1 MQIYNTLTRRKEEFV
16 TLEPG
21 RVRMYVCGPNLYGPS
36 HVGHAMSYIIFD
48 TIRRY
53 LEYRGFDVKHIQNFT
68 DIEDRIIETAKAQ
81 GTTIGE
87 LAQKYID
94 RFHSEMDALNV
105 RRATYHPRAT
115 EVIPQIIEIV
125 EKLIE
130 KGYAY
135 PMDGDVYFRVQ
146 RFADYGKLSNRALD
160 KMEAGAR
167 IEIDERKE
175 HPMDFALWKASKEG
189 EPAWE
194 SPWGMGRPGWHIEC
208 SAMSMTYLGEQ
219 IDIHGGG
226 QDVVF
231 PHHENEIAQSEAYS
245 GKQPFARYWIHNGL
259 LQLGDSQEKMTRHL
273 GNIVSIREALER
285 YSADGIRV
293 FVLSSHYRGPSTWS
307 DESIKAAERGVERL
321 RSALRGFSQPAP
333 SRPEDPLSE
342 QADEAR
348 ARFISA
354 MDDDLNTPQAL
365 AQVYDLARVINQARD
380 NQKPEDVLAYAQGV
394 LKELTDVLGLT
405 LQGAAA
411 PTEVEPFIALL
422 VSVRTELRAQKQWA
436 LADDLRKRLA
446 ELGVILEDTAE
457 GTKWKYVGAQE

>member
-87 LAQKYID
+87 LAQKYIA

-125 EKLIE
+125 QKLIE

-321 RSALRGFSQPAP
+321 RSALRDFSQPAP

>member
-1 MQIYNTLTRRKEEFV
+1 
-16 TLEPG
+16 
-21 RVRMYVCGPNLYGPS
+21 
-36 HVGHAMSYIIFD
+36 
-48 TIRRY
+48 
-53 LEYRGFDVKHIQNFT
+53 
-68 DIEDRIIETAKAQ
+68 
-81 GTTIGE
+81 
-87 LAQKYID
+87 
-94 RFHSEMDALNV
+94 
-105 RRATYHPRAT
+105 
-115 EVIPQIIEIV
+115 
-125 EKLIE
+125 
-130 KGYAY
+130 
-135 PMDGDVYFRVQ
+135 
-146 RFADYGKLSNRALD
+146 
-160 KMEAGAR
+160 
-167 IEIDERKE
+167 
-175 HPMDFALWKASKEG
+175 MDFALWKASKEG

-348 ARFISA
+348 ARFISPW
-354 MDDDLNTPQAL
+354 TTTEYSPSPR
-365 AQVYDLARVINQARD
+365 QVTI
-380 NQKPEDVLAYAQGV
+380 
-394 LKELTDVLGLT
+394 
-405 LQGAAA
+405 
-411 PTEVEPFIALL
+411 
-422 VSVRTELRAQKQWA
+422 
-436 LADDLRKRLA
+436 
-446 ELGVILEDTAE
+446 
-457 GTKWKYVGAQE
+457 